1 MQQKFDEISDEEL
14 RPYFETMAKEI
25 DRQRKRV
32 GGDFVVAFATQ
43 KEQHRNLIRKILPDC
58 IFITLSLTKEAQ
70 RRRLLT
76 RHDEKAEAQVIE
88 FLSKIYDIYE
98 LPGENEPNTYNVDIT
113 DEMTRDDVIDR
124 VQQIL
129 KNI

>member
-14 RPYFETMAKEI
+14 RPYFEPMAKEI

-43 KEQHRNLIRKILPDC
+43 KEQQRNLIRKILPDC

-70 RRRLLT
+70 RRRLLS

-98 LPGENEPNTYNVDIT
+98 LPGENEPNT
-113 DEMTRDDVIDR
+113 
-124 VQQIL
+124 
-129 KNI
+129 